1 MLPLLLLAA
10 AAAAVC
16 VCGMLCPTE
25 VTDASCNQKSAVF
38 DKPQGRK
45 LALF

>member
-1 MLPLLLLAA
+1 LLLLLLLC
-10 AAAAVC
+10 VC